1 MGPFLYKI
9 NKRGWYF
16 SPPVL
21 LPFWGFTT
29 TTTTTTGA
37 ICTVQIDVQMFG
49 LTGATSVIDPQC
61 WGVLQLRPMQWCNP
75 LNVLLNGK
83 TSNQIERSLISQSFR
98 NDLSMCTTCLL
109 AWGFFRILIDQLQ
122 TICNYFFDDLINLG
136 TLFRSKM
143 TKMREIHARISHF
156 LWLPSTLLNLQC
168 LLSCMYTSNAKH
180 I

>member
-21 LPFWGFTT
+21 LPYLGFTT
-29 TTTTTTGA
+29 TTLEQYA
-37 ICTVQIDVQMFG
+37 LCKLMFKCLDLREQQG
-49 LTGATSVIDPQC
+49 WLISQC
-61 WGVLQLRPMQWCNP
+61 WGALQLRPMQWCNP